1 MKERLDQM
9 RRRQGTMI
17 QSFLNAEEGKG
28 WVEKHYEVE
37 EGKMLILS
45 KGGETLPTSLLRRL
59 LKYQE
64 ERVLYPEGKNLDR
77 SDCLDVALSFSDAF
91 EKEAEFAEFRR
102 EGYLVDRISAGGPVK
117 NPIPFYRE
125 QNFGFHVINLIEHF
139 LEEGTSVHAAVDLTA
154 HYNMDIEQG
163 HNDVFIV
170 IAGSREEL
178 LHTLRSVTRTRWAV
192 EE

>member
-1 MKERLDQM
+1 MNERLDQM

-17 QSFLNAEEGKG
+17 QSFLTAEEGRG
-28 WVEKHYEVE
+28 WVEKHYTLE

-45 KGGETLPTSLLRRL
+45 KGGEKLPTNLLQRLLR
-59 LKYQE
+59 YQKDH
-64 ERVLYPEGKNLDR
+64 VLYPEGKNLDR
-77 SDCLDVALSFSDAF
+77 SDCLDVALAFSDAF

-102 EGYLVDRISAGGPVK
+102 EDYFVDRISAGGPVK

-125 QNFGFHVINLIEHF
+125 QNFGFHVMNLIERVP
-139 LEEGTSVHAAVDLTA
+139 EEGASVHAAVDLTA

-163 HNDVFIV
+163 NNHVFIV
-170 IAGSREEL
+170 IASSREEL
-178 LHTLRSVTRTRWAV
+178 FQALRSVTRTRWTV